1 MLESETHQPRIPG
14 MRDGLRVIITAGAA
28 GIGRVMAESFMV
40 NGGRVVVSDLNAKAV
55 ADFNKAHPD
64 HLALQA
70 NAGSEDDAEAFMSQ
84 ALAHL
89 GGLDVLINNAG
100 ASGPFSPLEEMDS
113 DGWRLT
119 TAVNLDGTFYHT
131 KRAIPALRKAAAEH
145 GEAFII
151 NISSIAGRLAYPNH
165 SPYSATKWG
174 IVGLTQT
181 LSLEL
186 GRAGI
191 RVNAIQPGIV
201 AGPRIDNVARSRA
214 KELGI
219 SEEEAMAQALHNVG
233 LGRTV
238 TAQDIANMALVLCSP
253 LGHNIAGQAISVC
266 GHVYA
271 I

>member
-1 MLESETHQPRIPG
+1 MEDAVNTPPQIPG
-14 MRDGLRVIITAGAA
+14 MRKGLRVVITAGAA
-28 GIGRVMAESFMV
+28 GIGRVMAESFMA
-40 NGGRVVVSDLNAKAV
+40 NGAIVAVSDINPDAVSAFAK
-55 ADFNKAHPD
+55 DYPD
-64 HLALQA
+64 HLAVAA
-70 NAGSEDDAEAFMSQ
+70 NAGSEADAEAFMSQ

-100 ASGPFSPLEEMDS
+100 ASGPFSPLEDMDA

-131 KRAIPALRKAAAEH
+131 KRAIPALREAAAEH

-214 KELGI
+214 AELGI
-219 SEEEAMAQALHNVG
+219 SQEEAMAQALRHVG

-238 TAQDIANMALVLCSP
+238 TSQDIANMALVLCSP

>member
-1 MLESETHQPRIPG
+1 MAARKSFPPRIPG
-14 MRDGLRVIITAGAA
+14 IREGLRVVITAGAA
-28 GIGRVMAESFMV
+28 GIGRVMAESFMA
-40 NGGRVVVSDLNAKAV
+40 NGGLVVVSDIDAEAV
-55 ADFNKAHPD
+55 ADFSKAHPD
-64 HLALQA
+64 HLALQSD
-70 NAGSEDDAEAFMSQ
+70 AGSEDDAEALMSQ

-100 ASGPFSPLEEMDS
+100 ASGPFSPLEDMDA

-131 KRAIPALRKAAAEH
+131 KRAIPALREAAAEH

-174 IVGLTQT
+174 IVGLTET

-219 SEEEAMAQALHNVG
+219 SEEEAMSQALRNVA

-238 TAQDIANMALVLCSP
+238 TSQDIANMALVLCSP
-253 LGHNIAGQAISVC
+253 LGHNIAGQSISVC